1 MATQKF
7 GNYQSCSFNHGSGKS
22 SPVFSTQSTGSTAQW
37 KMEYMYPPEE
47 RDHHPSMYSSS
58 ETLHLWL
65 VDGLSSADIYY
76 SVKVLYYNGGKLE
89 SLYYSGTTIVKRG
102 ECVNLRADYP
112 SGWYTTTAT
121 QHPSTT
127 LELCVLDNTLVSE
140 VPTDSTLA
148 SALSSTLD
156 SDQGF
161 NDVTLYFGQENKPL
175 QVSKFMLMARSPVF
189 KAMFQSD
196 FKEAK
201 DSTAKIEDI
210 SPEVGQEMITYM
222 YTDKTPNIS
231 TMPEE
236 LWQAAEK
243 YQLPGLKALC
253 ENELDRQLNKDT
265 AARILLFTGQY
276 NGEGVLRD
284 CAVNLITQNKETY
297 THVKKSKE
305 WEEVI
310 KYPELL
316 LAISDKFFAEPAQKR
331 ARLS

>member
-1 MATQKF
+1 M
-7 GNYQSCSFNHGSGKS
+7 C
-22 SPVFSTQSTGSTAQW
+22 
-37 KMEYMYPPEE
+37 
-47 RDHHPSMYSSS
+47 PSY

-76 SVKVLYYNGGKLE
+76 SVKVKYYTGQKIK
-89 SLYYSGTTIVKRG
+89 SLYYSGTTAVKRG
-102 ECVNLRADYP
+102 ECVNLKVNYLPNR
-112 SGWYTTTAT
+112 YTTTAT

-127 LELCVLDNTLVSE
+127 LELCVLDSTPLSE
-140 VPTDSTLA
+140 VLTDSTLT

-156 SDQGF
+156 SEQGF
-161 NDVTLYFGQENKPL
+161 NDVTLYFGQENEPL
-175 QVSKFMLMARSPVF
+175 EVSKFMLMARSPVF

-201 DSTAKIEDI
+201 DSTVKIEDI

-253 ENELDRQLNKDT
+253 ENELDRQLDKDT
-265 AARILLFTGQY
+265 AARTLLFTGQY
-276 NGEGVLRD
+276 NGDGVLRD
-284 CAVNLITQNKETY
+284 RAVNLITQNKETY